1 MTHEDRLDA
10 PVGQNVNTT
19 FGALKTDIKQDE
31 KLAPISKITD
41 SSKSTK
47 PTKSELSS
55 FAPKRF
61 KRKSAPER
69 RSNNGKLLNRGVKN
83 FAVKFDKTDTITL
96 FRAVCISKA
105 FNISSIDY
113 DAISELLTMS
123 LLIP

>member
-1 MTHEDRLDA
+1 MESLAQPKRRGKPIAENRRKPRTKFVDEILGVTHEDRLDA

-55 FAPKRF
+55 FA
-61 KRKSAPER
+61 RKDLKE
-69 RSNNGKLLNRGVKN
+69 NLLLKE
-83 FAVKFDKTDTITL
+83 D
-96 FRAVCISKA
+96 
-105 FNISSIDY
+105 
-113 DAISELLTMS
+113 
-123 LLIP
+123 LIMVNC